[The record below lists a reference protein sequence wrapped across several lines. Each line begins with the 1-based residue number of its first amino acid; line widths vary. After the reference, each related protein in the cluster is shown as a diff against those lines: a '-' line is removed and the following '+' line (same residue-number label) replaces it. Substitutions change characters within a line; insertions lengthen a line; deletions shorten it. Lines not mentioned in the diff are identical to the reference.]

1 MIMRNTAGL
10 VINQITL
17 KLCCSKESIL
27 LAISF
32 NAIILPISVFKILRD
47 ILRDIWTKKTYLG
60 YVTIV
65 FQCINFEGCSQC
77 RQH

>member
-10 VINQITL
+10 VFNQITL

-27 LAISF
+27 PATSF

-47 ILRDIWTKKTYLG
+47 RLRDIWKIKTYLG
-60 YVTIV
+60 YVAIV
-65 FQCINFEGCSQC
+65 FQSIYFEGCSQC